1 VEAKRK
7 TVRKLVVGTGDL
19 HAKSKPY
26 AQPSLEALKLVL
38 IPDLA
43 PSWHV
48 ASIRSGVSTWDE
60 DLPMRRPRF

>member
-1 VEAKRK
+1 MQTRA
-7 TVRKLVVGTGDL
+7 GTGDL
-19 HAKSKPY
+19 RAKSKPH
-26 AQPSLEALKLVL
+26 AQSPMEDLKLVL